1 MPPNIQ
7 VAFMVMVYLLVSSF
21 SFLIF
26 VPPKIAVPLETI
38 FVFSGTRISIP
49 PKIALASIIASSLII
64 VSLKSRVMPPKMAS
78 TLQPVNFSLGR
89 DIFCPERVAQ

>member
-1 MPPNIQ
+1 
-7 VAFMVMVYLLVSSF
+7 MVMVYLLVSSF
-21 SFLIF
+21 SFFIL

-49 PKIALASIIASSLII
+49 PKIALASIMASSLII

-78 TLQPVNFSLGR
+78 TLQPVMVIGSS
-89 DIFCPERVAQ
+89 FCFCCKCSF